1 MALALVTI
9 VIKLQHYY
17 KCPLDVTSV
26 AYVVYVVN
34 ELKVETAVSR
44 PFITVDSLRK

>member
-17 KCPLDVTSV
+17 KCLLDVIGV
-26 AYVVYVVN
+26 AYVVCVVN
-34 ELKVETAVSR
+34 DLKVVTAVSR
-44 PFITVDSLRK
+44 PFIMVDTLEL

>member
-17 KCPLDVTSV
+17 KCPLDVIGV
-26 AYVVYVVN
+26 AYVAYVFK
-34 ELKVETAVSR
+34 ELKAETAVSQ
-44 PFITVDSLRK
+44 PFITVDSLR